1 MAKSVRAQKS
11 IMMNPPNSRQALLFI
26 VTLGLAI
33 GAAGPATLARQKA
46 PPVAYPAP
54 PDRSLA
60 APVGLPERMIAD
72 AAAYDGYIA
81 HVTATSPVFTD
92 GASVADA
99 LLSSASYQPRAL
111 IRGAVAYGAVAA
123 LGSSDFVASLRA
135 VGASSE
141 NRRLMV
147 NYILSD
153 PTYAF
158 KFKGSD
164 KAAGLVKEALGAAAL
179 RLFATG
185 KTIKQSAYAIQH
197 QTWSRGEISNRS
209 GRLAAVEAA
218 ETNGLPAA
226 ADRVGIIDRAA
237 REAQPLDLTA
247 PPAKPPYTPL
257 VAQALQLAAIAAIG
271 EANDNT
277 YDRLS
282 ALTQESN
289 TDTCLHMAKLNLYQC
304 LAVAKPHYEDVF
316 CMGQH
321 AMIDTGRCIARNAGL
336 DLPIDASPAPEAK
349 AAAPAPHHHRG

>member
-1 MAKSVRAQKS
+1 
-11 IMMNPPNSRQALLFI
+11 
-26 VTLGLAI
+26 
-33 GAAGPATLARQKA
+33 
-46 PPVAYPAP
+46 
-54 PDRSLA
+54 
-60 APVGLPERMIAD
+60 
-72 AAAYDGYIA
+72 
-81 HVTATSPVFTD
+81 
-92 GASVADA
+92 
-99 LLSSASYQPRAL
+99 
-111 IRGAVAYGAVAA
+111 
-123 LGSSDFVASLRA
+123 
-135 VGASSE
+135 
-141 NRRLMV
+141 MV

-349 AAAPAPHHHRG
+349 AAAPAPRHHRG